1 MSSKPPVPAFA
12 APLSRP
18 NPAPQTKAAP
28 ESAAAVGRTA
38 AAAAHIVAPSGG
50 NSESSREPRSE
61 PSSEPISGYSSIIN
75 SRSSHIAPA
84 ASTASGTSACASDD
98 NSSRSHNEGSRE
110 GSAST
115 STSSA
120 PAEVPPA
127 LLRYRPPDWAADVA
141 PAEAA
146 ARTQATA
153 AAAFAAAAVAGEGG
167 DEDDEDDEGA
177 GAGACGGGAAAPA
190 SWRLDVIKGGV
201 PMGQV
206 ALGHRTRWSLG
217 RQGGGTCDVVLEHP
231 SISRAHAV
239 KRAAAFVSGRLAP
252 AVSFAVVLYAKSPL
266 RTFLIFLAF
275 GCLSIS

>member
-1 MSSKPPVPAFA
+1 VRRTSAHLPNALQMSSKPPVPAFA

-18 NPAPQTKAAP
+18 NPAPQTEAAP

-75 SRSSHIAPA
+75 SRS
-84 ASTASGTSACASDD
+84 
-98 NSSRSHNEGSRE
+98 HNEGSRE

-146 ARTQATA
+146 ARTQAPA

-167 DEDDEDDEGA
+167 DEDDEGA

-206 ALGHRTRWSLG
+206 ALGHRARWSLG
-217 RQGGGTCDVVLEHP
+217 RQGGGACDVVLEHP

-252 AVSFAVVLYAKSPL
+252 AVSFAVVQYSPL
-266 RTFLIFLAF
+266 RTPLISLSPLVAF
-275 GCLSIS
+275 RPPDRSCSTT